1 MQYIYD
7 IRISIF
13 SLIKNTI
20 IVVQLVMSLNNQMRF
35 GLQIV
40 FVCLHITA
48 SRYHQCANLSEDIE
62 LMKCLSD
69 IFYRVCEW
77 D

>member
-48 SRYHQCANLSEDIE
+48 SRYHQCAN
-62 LMKCLSD
+62 
-69 IFYRVCEW
+69 
-77 D
+77 